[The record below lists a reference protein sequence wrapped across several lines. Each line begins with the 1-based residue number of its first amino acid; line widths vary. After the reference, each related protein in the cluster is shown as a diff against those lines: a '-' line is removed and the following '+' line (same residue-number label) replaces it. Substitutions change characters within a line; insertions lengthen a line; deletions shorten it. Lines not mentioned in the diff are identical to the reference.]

1 MAIDRNV
8 AGPVAIRKE
17 AARAMR
23 ILERD
28 VYEVLEHARVFRE
41 RVDPAWPPQDWPPD
55 VTTGD
60 DIRNWLQ
67 GIDQRLAKTEKMLCA
82 LCWYLL
88 PKSGAGSLES
98 REGMHEDDAGDEAD
112 EG

>member
-1 MAIDRNV
+1 
-8 AGPVAIRKE
+8 
-17 AARAMR
+17 MR
-23 ILERD
+23 ILEED
-28 VYEVLEHARVFRE
+28 AYETLEHARVFRE
-41 RVDPAWPPQDWPPD
+41 RVDPTWPPQDWPPD

-67 GIDQRLAKTEKMLCA
+67 GIDQRLAKTEKMLYA

-98 REGMHEDDAGDEAD
+98 HEEMHEDDAD
-112 EG
+112 EGDTQIMSSEHGEP

>member
-1 MAIDRNV
+1 MATGRNV
-8 AGPVAIRKE
+8 TGRVATRKE

-23 ILERD
+23 VLEED
-28 VYEVLEHARVFRE
+28 VFEILEHARVFRE
-41 RVDPAWPPQDWPPD
+41 RIDPAWPPQDWPPD

-60 DIRNWLQ
+60 GIRNWLQ
-67 GIDQRLAKTEKMLCA
+67 GIDQRQAQTEKMLCA

-98 REGMHEDDAGDEAD
+98 HEEMHEGF
-112 EG
+112 EGKA